1 MGRTLYARQ
10 WTEIITAGHSLKV
23 YSEKVTTWLRPEG
36 ERRAFSYVP
45 EAEASDQ
52 LMICLE
58 DGGQNIVLRS
68 RKSTTALSGI
78 SIFNPFPVGEG
89 DRIWAYAKDAD
100 EGDAL
105 VLNIIGE
112 MIPASEW
119 RNYQE

>member
-1 MGRTLYARQ
+1 MMGRTLYARQ
-10 WTEIITAGHSLKV
+10 WTETITAGHSLKV
-23 YSEKVTTWLRPEG
+23 YSEKVPPGYVLKVN
-36 ERRAFSYVP
+36 ACFFHVP

-119 RNYQE
+119 RNYQD

>member
-10 WTEIITAGHSLKV
+10 WTETVTADHSLKV
-23 YSEKVTTWLRPEG
+23 YGEKVPSGYVLKVN
-36 ERRAFSYVP
+36 ACFFHVP
-45 EAEASDQ
+45 EAEASDE
-52 LMICLE
+52 LTIYLE

-78 SIFNPFPVGEG
+78 SIFNPFPMGEG
-89 DRIWAYAKDAD
+89 DRVYGYAKDAD